1 MYMLLNIVICGH
13 LNLFTYSIKMQ
24 INEKKRMKKIKVSLG
39 RGGETNVSDAP
50 PSLVRHLCSTTLA
63 WDLAGPSK
71 LSKLPNDNTTKY
83 IWVRNRLRSTTIILR
98 AVSRVN
104 IRLVSEQKIK
114 IFKNPTSL
122 YRYNNQ
128 TIGIRSIKGYMQIF
142 TTTYLLKQI
151 RNNSFKV
158 QKKIFIFILV
168 RHFGQPSVFYFLKI

>member
-1 MYMLLNIVICGH
+1 MFMLLNIVICGH

-71 LSKLPNDNTTKY
+71 FSKLPIDTTTKY

-98 AVSRVN
+98 AVFRVN
-104 IRLVSEQKIK
+104 IRNEK
-114 IFKNPTSL
+114 
-122 YRYNNQ
+122 
-128 TIGIRSIKGYMQIF
+128 
-142 TTTYLLKQI
+142 
-151 RNNSFKV
+151 
-158 QKKIFIFILV
+158 
-168 RHFGQPSVFYFLKI
+168 LKILKIPRVCIDIIIKRSV